1 MVSYRPAA
9 ALAFPDLLA
18 LWNAAYAGYLVPLAF
33 DEVMLRR
40 HIRRSGL
47 DLDRSLAGFEG
58 EVPFGLSLA
67 AFRGERAWIGGFG
80 IAESHRR
87 RGLATTLMQ
96 AHLERLAAGGA
107 AQAWLEVID
116 RNPAREVY
124 RRCGFAETRVLAMH
138 EGRPE
143 AGEAGETLD
152 VAELAARHAAL
163 NPVRPTWRRD
173 LPTLRDSI
181 ERDGAVIVGTAGA
194 YAVAGVQGE
203 RLFVFDAAAA
213 DSGAARRLL
222 GALAARWPE
231 MVVRLVDE
239 PAGSPLS
246 AACEAAGFSNPLKQV
261 EMTRPLPET

>member
-18 LWNAAYAGYLVPLAF
+18 LWNAAYAGYLVPLVF
-33 DEVMLRR
+33 DEAMLGR

-47 DLDRSLAGFEG
+47 DLERSLAGFEDG
-58 EVPFGLSLA
+58 VPFGLSLA
-67 AFRGERAWIGGFG
+67 AFRGDRAWIGGFG

-96 AHLERLAAGGA
+96 AHLERLATGGT

-138 EGRPE
+138 EGRPQ

-152 VAELAARHAAL
+152 VAELAARHAAF
-163 NPVRPTWRRD
+163 NPVRSTWRRD
-173 LPTLRDSI
+173 LPTLLDSI
-181 ERDGAVIVGTAGA
+181 ERDGAVMVGTADA

-203 RLFVFDAAAA
+203 RLFVFDAAASDFA
-213 DSGAARRLL
+213 AARRLL
-222 GALAARWPE
+222 GALAARWPG

-239 PAGSPLS
+239 PDDSPVS
-246 AACEAAGFSNPLKQV
+246 RACRAAGFSNPLNQV
-261 EMTRPLPET
+261 EMMRPLSET